1 MDSVPRAGPASPE
14 TAPPSG
20 AHPGFGS
27 GAMLWLVRHAEV
39 EASARSRAYGS
50 DDVALSP
57 EGLARSDELALSL
70 ARLAPARLLSS
81 PLQRALY
88 LARRAGAALGREP
101 LVEPGL
107 AEVDRG
113 RWQSL
118 EVAEL
123 HRRHAEEVA
132 AFHADPWSFRGHG
145 GESDSDVVA
154 RAWPILEREARAHPG
169 AALVFVCHYNVIRC
183 LVSVALGLP
192 PARSFALRLDKARA
206 LLLEDRP
213 TGFKLVALNL
223 YDPGAFEAR
232 DEHLGAVR

>member
-1 MDSVPRAGPASPE
+1 M
-14 TAPPSG
+14 
-20 AHPGFGS
+20 
-27 GAMLWLVRHAEV
+27 RHAEV

-50 DDVALSP
+50 DDVALAP
-57 EGLARSDELALSL
+57 EGLARSDELAQSL
-70 ARLAPARLLSS
+70 ARLRPARLLSS

-88 LARRAGAALGREP
+88 LAQQTGRALGQPPRIEA
-101 LVEPGL
+101 GL
-107 AEVDRG
+107 REVDRG
-113 RWQSL
+113 RWQAL

-123 HRRHAEEVA
+123 HRRHPEEVA
-132 AFHADPWSFRGHG
+132 AFHADPWTFRGHG
-145 GESDSDVVA
+145 GESDSDVAA

-183 LVSVALGLP
+183 LCSVALGLP
-192 PARSFALRLDKARA
+192 SPRSFALRLDKARA

-223 YDPGAFEAR
+223 HDPGAFTAR